1 MNRSLTGMGA
11 VLRITM
17 VLKMSEKQRTGHKI
31 ASSLLVFS

>member
-17 VLKMSEKQRTGHKI
+17 VLKMSEKQIIGQKT
-31 ASSLLVFS
+31 ASS